1 MKRLSHPITVELP
14 NTNSIKLK
22 LWLNSTSNM
31 MISMTRSKE
40 DKVAG
45 KVVGVLAVMV
55 APRTSIE
62 HI

>member
-1 MKRLSHPITVELP
+1 MELP

-31 MISMTRSKE
+31 MISKTRSKE